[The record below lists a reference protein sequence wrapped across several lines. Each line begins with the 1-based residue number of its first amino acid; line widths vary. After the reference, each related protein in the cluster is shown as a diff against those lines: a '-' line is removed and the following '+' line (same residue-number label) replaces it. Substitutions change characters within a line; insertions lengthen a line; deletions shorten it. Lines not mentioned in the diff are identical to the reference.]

1 MRTLQEVAKGRVI
14 TAHGLTKGFRVRAGT
29 GQGCNCAPNRAN
41 VDLSPLQ
48 WTLERLVTG
57 YRLPTRR
64 DRRLAT
70 VNMLWFAD
78 DANTVAMSASAVSV
92 ALGVTWMVAW
102 MSGNQVGVA
111 EDGSKT
117 AFSVSGLASGNK
129 GGGRSDIAHRYEMIL
144 ASGERVPSLRKYKLL
159 GTLVDYSVSEAETV
173 DKAVRRSVTAVR
185 LMSRLGGA
193 ERRRASRLW
202 LVIPRGVAGFY
213 GRSQGWS
220 LAQAEAV
227 GVAQRKALSRQG
239 HRHWRGARLQV
250 YAPEAAGGLGEP
262 HMYAIAAAAMVDE
275 FDRAL
280 SGGRYDPARVSAESA
295 IAATAVRLGF
305 VPSAAQPT
313 PLDWYPE
320 HLEQH
325 LREDVN
331 VARCGSWCSCGRGC
345 ERAALQGC
353 GARSRRGTA
362 RHGGT
367 RATGGGGWCG
377 KDRGCAFRRS
387 CARLGCGGTSTRLE
401 ARTPRGSAGGSN
413 GRNSTGD

>member
-1 MRTLQEVAKGRVI
+1 M
-14 TAHGLTKGFRVRAGT
+14 
-29 GQGCNCAPNRAN
+29 
-41 VDLSPLQ
+41 
-48 WTLERLVTG
+48 
-57 YRLPTRR
+57 
-64 DRRLAT
+64 
-70 VNMLWFAD
+70 
-78 DANTVAMSASAVSV
+78 
-92 ALGVTWMVAW
+92 
-102 MSGNQVGVA
+102 
-111 EDGSKT
+111 
-117 AFSVSGLASGNK
+117 
-129 GGGRSDIAHRYEMIL
+129 
-144 ASGERVPSLRKYKLL
+144 
-159 GTLVDYSVSEAETV
+159 
-173 DKAVRRSVTAVR
+173 
-185 LMSRLGGA
+185 
-193 ERRRASRLW
+193 W

-239 HRHWRGARLQV
+239 HRHRHWRGARLQV

-331 VARCGSWCSCGRGC
+331 VEMWKLVQLRAGVRTRSTAGVRRSLTPGDSEAWRNPRDGGGRRGVGETGSALLAGVVRAWAVAVRRRVRRHGRRGG
-345 ERAALQGC
+345 RQVAQLGGALQAIIGDAA
-353 GARSRRGTA
+353 GGYGPSRMATVRRAYEEVVVVLNSDHTARSTGCTSIQQ
-362 RHGGT
+362 GGT
-367 RATGGGGWCG
+367 R
-377 KDRGCAFRRS
+377 DRGRHGSWAVSSAASTNSWGVARS
-387 CARLGCGGTSTRLE
+387 HQYG
-401 ARTPRGSAGGSN
+401 
-413 GRNSTGD
+413 